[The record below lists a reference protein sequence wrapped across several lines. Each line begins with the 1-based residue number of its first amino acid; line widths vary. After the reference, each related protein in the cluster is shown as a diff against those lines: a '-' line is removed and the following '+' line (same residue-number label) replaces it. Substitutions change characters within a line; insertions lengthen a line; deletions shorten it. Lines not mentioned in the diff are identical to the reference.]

1 MTSNGVPNKDR
12 AESALSVYHSAM
24 QKYISLILQREYG
37 PDWIIN
43 QMLTEE
49 ARRRNRKR
57 YQQLQQS
64 LLDGTHSQ
72 DLIDLTDIPH
82 LIEGNRD
89 SFDDLRRADIDRMHW
104 IRDLRNG
111 LQHAAHADDCSPSYA
126 EAVVG
131 LCGLVLERCDLADAV
146 ERIRRLSSVE
156 PGGVETVATT
166 PNEEHWRRVREPEA
180 RGRAKWEQRR
190 AGVLDE
196 ARADRALLIYRAAM
210 RRHIQEV
217 LQREFGSDWLH
228 QALESETP
236 GRVRRGV
243 ERRLR
248 MLLDLLDQGHDPEE
262 MLDVGDFSVVIRE
275 NGQLFPVL
283 QPVDLDKMV
292 SISLLRNKLA
302 HSLDRT
308 PGEDDEIVDLC
319 GLVLERCGLQDAA
332 KDVRRLSLPEFGHN
346 WTAMREWFDA
356 GPERRGR
363 HPEAYAE
370 LRRMEAERAELAQ
383 LRSDLLDQRRWFNA
397 DPERWQ
403 RHPDSFEALEQAE
416 ERLEAERR
424 ELAALGNDW
433 SETRRWFA
441 AAEGRPERHRVVYA
455 ELERREQ
462 EQHRSPSSAADSKL
476 RRDEAPPKRS
486 LLSRIFRR

>member
-12 AESALSVYHSAM
+12 AESALSVYRSAM

-37 PDWIIN
+37 PDGIIDR
-43 QMLTEE
+43 MLTEE

-64 LLDGTHSQ
+64 LLDGTPSQ

-82 LIEGNRD
+82 LIEGDRD

-111 LQHAAHADDCSPSYA
+111 LHHTALADDCSPSYA
-126 EAVVG
+126 DAVVG

-166 PNEEHWRRVREPEA
+166 PNEERWRRIREREAREPA
-180 RGRAKWEQRR
+180 RWEHRR
-190 AGVLDE
+190 VGVLDE

-210 RRHIQEV
+210 RRHIREV

-228 QALESETP
+228 QALESGTP
-236 GRVRRGV
+236 GRVRRWV
-243 ERRLR
+243 R
-248 MLLDLLDQGHDPEE
+248 MAEHGYNPEQ
-262 MLDVGDFSVVIRE
+262 LIDIGDFPVVIRE
-275 NGQLFPVL
+275 NGQFFPVL
-283 QPVDLDKMV
+283 QPADLDKMD
-292 SISLLRNKLA
+292 SIALLRNKFA

-332 KDVRRLSLPEFGHN
+332 KDIRGLSLPEFGHD
-346 WTAMREWFDA
+346 WVAMREWFMAD
-356 GPERRGR
+356 PERSRR

-370 LRRMEAERAELAQ
+370 L
-383 LRSDLLDQRRWFNA
+383 
-397 DPERWQ
+397 
-403 RHPDSFEALEQAE
+403 EQAE
-416 ERLEAERR
+416 ELERLAAEQLA
-424 ELAALGNDW
+424 LAALGNDW
-433 SETRRWFA
+433 SEMRRWFA
-441 AAEGRPERHRVVYA
+441 EVEGRLERHPMEYAVLERHEQEQLALAALGNDWSEMRRWFAEVEGRPERHRMEYA
-455 ELERREQ
+455 VLERHEQ
-462 EQHRSPSSAADSKL
+462 EQRRLPSSTADSQS
-476 RRDEAPPKRS
+476 RTGDAPPDRTRS